1 MPFIFLLPLLQNRHL
16 AGRSPKEGGL
26 LFDDTVDLVL
36 IDWVV
41 EAVSSVSCQL
51 LVKINVVAM
60 VFLKIIY

>member
-1 MPFIFLLPLLQNRHL
+1 MPFIFLLPLLKNRHL

-26 LFDDTVDLVL
+26 LLDDTVDLVL
-36 IDWVV
+36 TDWVV

>member
-26 LFDDTVDLVL
+26 LLDDTVDLVL

-60 VFLKIIY
+60 VFSKIIY